1 MSVEQAAKAKLEGYS
16 LPQTETG
23 RSSLIPS
30 PPWHYS
36 GDF

>member
-23 RSSLIPS
+23 RSSLVPS
-30 PPWHYS
+30 PRGTTRATS
-36 GDF
+36 